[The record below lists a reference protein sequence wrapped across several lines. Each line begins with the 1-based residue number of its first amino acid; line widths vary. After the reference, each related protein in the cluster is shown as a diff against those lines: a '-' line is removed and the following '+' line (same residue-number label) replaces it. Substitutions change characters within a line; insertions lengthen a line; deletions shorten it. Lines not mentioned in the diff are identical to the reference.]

1 MHCPKCS
8 SDDLKVLDT
17 RAGKVASTRRRREC
31 QDCGHRFSTIEEIL
45 REDLV
50 VVKRDGRRESF
61 DRTKLAMGLRRAIAK
76 RPIEAEQINGLLSK
90 TLRQIENEFD
100 GEVPSRAIADAIML
114 RLKNVDGVA
123 WLRYASFYEDCMGIS
138 QLVEE
143 LVNLGGEIKGDKNGG

>member
-31 QDCGHRFSTIEEIL
+31 QNCGYRFSTIEEIL

-76 RPIEAEQINGLLSK
+76 RPIDAEQINGLLSK
-90 TLRQIENEFD
+90 TLRHVESEFD

-114 RLKNVDGVA
+114 RLTKGGWSGMAEVSQVFMRIL
-123 WLRYASFYEDCMGIS
+123 WGIS
-138 QLVEE
+138 RFVEE
-143 LVNLGGEIKGDKNGG
+143 LVNLGGEQKG